1 MWRWADPQ
9 GQQRRVRFD
18 ELRAALAGGV
28 IAPNTPV
35 WKPGWPGW
43 QPAHEVP
50 ELASTSIASSNG
62 VVMNIPPPPLAVV
75 AVQKEFESKA
85 GPRPPSMYEEPPPPP
100 PYVPAAPKSGSLA
113 PPPPAVAPHGRGS
126 VPPPKAVSLPTAI
139 GLPPPPELVAL
150 AAKAKSGAKSNDDDL
165 VEELSG
171 SMLLDE
177 SKDQLVPV
185 AMPDL
190 GEPISAAT
198 LPRDVNAGLPPPTDP
213 VIHDDESHARGGD
226 SIGAPPMTP
235 SPITQLVS
243 DIKEMRA
250 GRPPKNKRLVGVA
263 GVLALMV
270 LIMFIALIASTCGGA
285 SDSKNRI
292 ASASA
297 KASASPP
304 PPVTTTAANGTPPA
318 TSSAAVPPAEPAIK
332 ASSVELGDCT
342 AAAEG
347 RVIAPRALIATG
359 IEAVA
364 GKNELAIGFA
374 PSIHDAVGVSL
385 DPGSLTPTAT
395 VRARAPGDIR
405 RVVPFFSSGKIVIV
419 PDAERKGDRL
429 GLRRF
434 VPTSSPV
441 DVGVADNQIVW
452 APHGK
457 DSFAKLFALDGDAP
471 VESLRVIPLPSGK
484 GIALAFRRGAQIFVG
499 VATGDAVLN
508 AEGELSKIASLGQ
521 AGSPAIAASG
531 DSIVVAW
538 ADRATKEDAWGI
550 RWTKRSIS
558 GATNEARALAIPDGG
573 LGGAA
578 MSPSVAGLGRGKF
591 LLTWMEGPTAG
602 HQIRALTFNADG
614 APSGAPLAISAPGVN
629 AGQPQAVVGVDGRGV
644 VAFLSAKGKF
654 NELMAT
660 PILCPAR

>member
-1 MWRWADPQ
+1 MSAGVEMWRWADPQ
-9 GQQRRVRFD
+9 GAQRRVRLD

-35 WKPGWPGW
+35 WKPGWSEW

-50 ELASTSIASSNG
+50 ELASTSIASANG

-100 PYVPAAPKSGSLA
+100 RYIPAAPKSGSLA
-113 PPPPAVAPHGRGS
+113 PPPPKTAS
-126 VPPPKAVSLPTAI
+126 IPPPKVTSLPTAI
-139 GLPPPPELVAL
+139 GLPPPPELLAQAA
-150 AAKAKSGAKSNDDDL
+150 AAKKADDD
-165 VEELSG
+165 VEELSDG
-171 SMLLDE
+171 AMMFDE
-177 SKDQLVPV
+177 ANDKLVAAP
-185 AMPDL
+185 APAL
-190 GEPISAAT
+190 GDPIDPPT
-198 LPRDVNAGLPPPTDP
+198 VPRDMGGLPPPTDP
-213 VIHDDESHARGGD
+213 VIHADADASGAGD
-226 SIGAPPMTP
+226 NVDAPAMNR
-235 SPITQLVS
+235 SPIAQLRA
-243 DIKEMRA
+243 DIDEIRA
-250 GRPPKNKRLVGVA
+250 GRPPKNKRLVAVA
-263 GVLALMV
+263 GVMV
-270 LIMFIALIASTCGGA
+270 LMTLILFISLIASTCGGS
-285 SDSKNRI
+285 SDSKKTI

-297 KASASPP
+297 SSTTTAAPPETQTAATASPP
-304 PPVTTTAANGTPPA
+304 PSTT
-318 TSSAAVPPAEPAIK
+318 AAVPPAEPANK

-342 AAAEG
+342 VAAEG

-364 GKNELAIGFA
+364 GQTALAIGFA
-374 PSIHDAVGVSL
+374 PSLHDAVGVSL

-405 RVVPFFSSGKIVIV
+405 RVVPFFSGGKIVIV
-419 PDAERKGDRL
+419 PDADKKGDRL
-429 GLRRF
+429 TSRRF
-434 VPTSSPV
+434 VPTSNPV

-457 DSFAKLFALDGDAP
+457 DSYAKLFALDGDAA

-499 VATGDAVLN
+499 VATGDAVLTP
-508 AEGELSKIASLGQ
+508 EGELSKISSLGQ
-521 AGSPAIAASG
+521 AGSPTIAASG
-531 DSIVVAW
+531 ESVVVAW
-538 ADRATKEDAWGI
+538 ADRATKDDPWGI

-558 GATNEARALAIPDGG
+558 GAVNEPRALAIPEGG
-573 LGGAA
+573 LGAPA

-591 LLTWMEGPTAG
+591 LLSWMEGPTAG
-602 HQIRALTFNADG
+602 HQVRALTFNADG
-614 APSGAPLAISAPGVN
+614 APSGAPLSVSASGVN

-644 VAFLSAKGKF
+644 VAFLAAKGKF

>member
-9 GQQRRVRFD
+9 GAQRRVRLD

-35 WKPGWPGW
+35 WKPGWSEW

-100 PYVPAAPKSGSLA
+100 PYIPAAPKSGSLA
-113 PPPPAVAPHGRGS
+113 PPPPKTAS
-126 VPPPKAVSLPTAI
+126 IPPPKVVSLATAI
-139 GLPPPPELVAL
+139 GLPPPPELL
-150 AAKAKSGAKSNDDDL
+150 AQAAAARAKAADDD
-165 VEELSG
+165 VEELSDG
-171 SMLLDE
+171 SMMLDDSNE
-177 SKDQLVPV
+177 RLVAKPAAPAPAV
-185 AMPDL
+185 MPIPDL
-190 GEPISAAT
+190 GEPIEPPT
-198 LPRDVNAGLPPPTDP
+198 VPRDMGGLPPPTDP
-213 VIHDDESHARGGD
+213 VIHDDTEAAGAGD
-226 SIGAPPMTP
+226 DTGALPNR
-235 SPITQLVS
+235 SPLAQLRA
-243 DIKEMRA
+243 DIDEMRA
-250 GRPPKNKRLVGVA
+250 GRPPKNKLLVGVA
-263 GVLALMV
+263 GVMV
-270 LIMFIALIASTCGGA
+270 LMTLILFISLIASTCGGS
-285 SDSKNRI
+285 SDSKKTI

-297 KASASPP
+297 SSTTTAPPPDTQTAATASPP
-304 PPVTTTAANGTPPA
+304 PSTTAAI
-318 TSSAAVPPAEPAIK
+318 PPAEPANK

-342 AAAEG
+342 VAAEG

-364 GKNELAIGFA
+364 GQTALAIGFA
-374 PSIHDAVGVSL
+374 PSLHDAVGVSL

-405 RVVPFFSSGKIVIV
+405 RVVPFFSGGKIVIV
-419 PDAERKGDRL
+419 PDAEKKGDRL
-429 GLRRF
+429 ASRRF
-434 VPTSSPV
+434 VPTSNPV

-457 DSFAKLFALDGDAP
+457 DSFAKLFALDGDAA

-508 AEGELSKIASLGQ
+508 AEGELSKISSLGQ
-521 AGSPAIAASG
+521 AGSPTIAASG
-531 DSIVVAW
+531 DSVVVAW
-538 ADRATKEDAWGI
+538 ADRATKDDPWGI

-558 GATNEARALAIPDGG
+558 GAVTEPRALAIPEGG
-573 LGGAA
+573 LGAPA

-591 LLTWMEGPTAG
+591 LLSWMEGPTAG
-602 HQIRALTFNADG
+602 HQVRALTFNADG
-614 APSGAPLAISAPGVN
+614 APSGTPLAVSASGVN